1 MIDEHNQAFH
11 TPVCV
16 ADLPGYDFA
25 VTPDTLTEKVVAEL
39 EKQPR
44 LPGVMLFE
52 DGKLLGIL
60 SRVKLFERLSHRF
73 GAGIFL
79 QKPLSQIKDITRSGL
94 QAMPGNFPVEEAIQY
109 AFSRPALDH
118 YDPVVVVSGN
128 GFVQML
134 DVSLLLQVQARAMAS
149 LSNVTGNLEQ
159 IDRLIEAGWDRGEV
173 FDELI
178 LLLRQVVPYHQ
189 AAILIRNEIGL
200 KVIAQVGYPEPLERA
215 NQILTSPI
223 YDILTNHGQTINV
236 QNTRFAPAWR
246 GMEMLGRPAA
256 WIGFPVLSG
265 DRLVGILSLSRD
277 VERAFSSKE
286 REIAVG
292 FVQRIAKLL
301 GNETTILEPV
311 FALDLSLKTR
321 RMNVKPLQNLPKDFT
336 VVLSPALTE

>member
-1 MIDEHNQAFH
+1 MFDDHNQTFH

-39 EKQPR
+39 EKQPL

-52 DGKLLGIL
+52 GGKLLGVL
-60 SRVKLFERLSHRF
+60 SRVKLFERLNHRF
-73 GAGIFL
+73 GAEIFL
-79 QKPLSQIKDITRSGL
+79 QKPLGQFKDITRSGL
-94 QAMPGNFPVEEAIQY
+94 QAMPGNFPIEEALQY
-109 AFSRPALDH
+109 AFSRPALDI

-134 DVSLLLQVQARAMAS
+134 DVNLLLQVQARAMAS
-149 LSNVTGNLEQ
+149 LSNVTGNLNQ
-159 IDRLIEAGWDRGEV
+159 IDRLIEAGWDQGEV

-178 LLLRQVVPYHQ
+178 LLLRQIVPYHQ
-189 AAILIRNEIGL
+189 AAILMRDEIGL
-200 KVIAQVGYPEPLERA
+200 KVIAQVGYSEHLERA
-215 NQILTSPI
+215 DQILTSSI
-223 YDILTNHGQTINV
+223 YEILTNHGQTINV
-236 QNTRFAPAWR
+236 QNTRFAHAWR
-246 GMEMLGRPAA
+246 GMELLGKPAS

-265 DRLVGILSLSRD
+265 DRLVGILSLSRN

-292 FVQRIAKLL
+292 FVQRISKLF
-301 GNETTILEPV
+301 GNEPTTLEPV

-321 RMNVKPLQNLPKDFT
+321 IMNVKPLQNLTKDFAAVFT
-336 VVLSPALTE
+336 PALTE